1 LITMVTEEILPG
13 TAEALALR
21 ARIDSAAAPSALAIC
36 AREART
42 LAMVMLDH
50 GIGAEAASRALS
62 LHNDRI
68 LQRLLVWAAAHY
80 RLPAA
85 HWCWLG
91 LGSEGRLEQTLS
103 TDQDNGLLFAA
114 HDAREAQSL
123 RQHLLPFARTVNE
136 ALAECGF
143 PLCDGEVM
151 ASNPTWCLSL
161 DEWRECFG
169 RWIRTPEP
177 DALLNAAIFFDFRPL
192 AGDATLAAQLREYL
206 TATARGNDI
215 FLRMMAQNALKAVP
229 PIGRIKD
236 FVTDSSGG
244 DRLDLKKSGA
254 RLFVDA
260 ARILALAAGV
270 AAAGTL
276 ERLRGVAASGGLRA
290 DEASAARHAFTALQ
304 QIRFGVQRS
313 SPDGD
318 NRIVPK
324 LLNDFDR
331 RVLLGAL
338 HEARSLQH
346 RLKTRFHIEN

>member
-1 LITMVTEEILPG
+1 MVTEEILPG
-13 TAEALALR
+13 TADALALA
-21 ARIDSAAAPSALAIC
+21 ARIDGAANPSALALC
-36 AREART
+36 AKEARS
-42 LAMVMLDH
+42 LAVAMLDH

-68 LQRLLVWAAAHY
+68 VQRLRGWAAARY

-85 HWCWLG
+85 DWCWLG

-114 HDAREAQSL
+114 HDVREAQSL

-151 ASNPTWCLSL
+151 ASNPKWCLSL
-161 DEWRECFG
+161 DEWRDCFG

-177 DALLNAAIFFDFRPL
+177 DALLNATIFFDFRPL
-192 AGDATLAAQLREYL
+192 AGDATLAARLREYL
-206 TATARGNDI
+206 TPTARGNDI
-215 FLRMMAQNALKAVP
+215 FLRMMTQNALKAVP

-236 FVTDSSGG
+236 FVTDPSGG
-244 DRLDLKKSGA
+244 DRLDLKKYGA

-260 ARILALAAGV
+260 ARILALAEGV
-270 AAAGTL
+270 PASGTL
-276 ERLRGVAASGGLRA
+276 DRLRDVATSGGLRA

-304 QIRFGVQRS
+304 QIRFGVQRGT
-313 SPDGD
+313 PDGD

-324 LLNDFDR
+324 SLNDFDR
-331 RVLLGAL
+331 RVLLAAL
-338 HEARSLQH
+338 HQARSLQQ
-346 RLKTRFHIEN
+346 RLKSRFHIES